1 MAAIITNKFRI
12 NNANQFYESFS
23 EASPETYYLFIGRA
37 HAWASDADVQGNT
50 IAEGTDA
57 SPPTPNDGVSSE
69 FYAWDDMLGAKIIAS
84 TDVSYC
90 IPRRNWTTGTTYDM
104 YEHNISSSNTA
115 NSGATN
121 LWDSTFVVMNSAYA
135 VYKCISN
142 AVHLAAN
149 NSPIAS
155 TVEPTSTSNSIFST
169 GDGYKWKYMYSLT
182 SAETLNFMSTDF
194 IHASTDSTVTAA
206 AVDGALDTILVVA
219 GGSGYSATSGSVITA
234 VPIRGDGSGGVAS
247 VTVGS
252 GAITT
257 ASVTTAGTGYTY
269 AYITSTDIR
278 ENSTNADDSGSGV
291 NLNVII
297 PPKGGHGK
305 DALKELGAYY
315 VMINKSLVGA
325 EGTSDIGVANDFRR
339 IGLVRNP
346 YNYGT
351 TTVASATTRRQ
362 IFAARFTSVSGT
374 FTADEEITQASTGA
388 VGKVIEYDSTNKI
401 LYWYQTR
408 FPNVGA
414 HATTGNLVAF
424 SGTNAITGSSSSA
437 VATPNTT
444 SGTLNGAS
452 FTSGYSTP
460 ELAADSGDILYVEE
474 RSPITRA
481 SDQTENI
488 KLIIEF

>member
-37 HAWASDADVQGNT
+37 HAWASDVDAQGNT

-57 SPPTPNDGVSSE
+57 SPPTPNDDVSSE
-69 FYAWDDMLGAKIIAS
+69 FHAWDDMLGAKIIAS

-104 YEHNISSSNTA
+104 YEHNIGSGNTS

-121 LWDSTFVVMNSAYA
+121 LWDATFVVMNSAYA
-135 VYKCISN
+135 VYKCIEN
-142 AVHLAAN
+142 DGAT
-149 NSPIAS
+149 AS
-155 TVEPTSTSNSIFST
+155 TTEPTSTSNSIFST
-169 GDGYKWKYMYSLT
+169 ADGYRWKYMYSLT

-194 IHASTDSTVTAA
+194 IHASTDSTVSAA

-219 GGSGYSATSGSVITA
+219 GGTGYTLSTGSTITGI
-234 VPIRGDGSGGVAS
+234 PIRGDGSGGVCS
-247 VTVGS
+247 VTISS
-252 GAITT
+252 GAISAAT
-257 ASVTTAGTGYTY
+257 VTTAGTGYTY
-269 AYITSTDIR
+269 AYIRSADVVAG
-278 ENSTNADDSGSGV
+278 TNAAGGGSGC

-297 PPKGGHGK
+297 PPKGGHGY

-315 VMINKSLVGA
+315 VMINKSLTGA
-325 EGTSDIGVANDFRR
+325 EGTSDIGVNNDFRR

-362 IFAARFTSVSGT
+362 IFAAVFSSVSGT
-374 FTADEEITQASTGA
+374 FTADEEINQASTGA

-408 FPNVGA
+408 FPDVGTDTNGN
-414 HATTGNLVAF
+414 ATAF
-424 SGTNAITGSSSSA
+424 SGANAITGQSSSA
-437 VATPNTT
+437 SATPNTSNST
-444 SGTLNGAS
+444 TTNAVVFS
-452 FTSGYSTP
+452 SGYSTP
-460 ELAADSGDILYVEE
+460 ELVADSGDILYVEE

>member
-37 HAWASDADVQGNT
+37 HAWASDVDAQGNT

-57 SPPTPNDGVSSE
+57 SPPTPNDDVSSE
-69 FYAWDDMLGAKIIAS
+69 FYNWDDMLGAKIIAS

-104 YEHNISSSNTA
+104 YEHNISSTNASA
-115 NSGATN
+115 SGATN

-135 VYKCISN
+135 VYKCIEN
-142 AVHLAAN
+142 DGAT
-149 NSPIAS
+149 AS
-155 TVEPTSTSNSIFST
+155 TTEPTSTSNSIFST
-169 GDGYKWKYMYSLT
+169 ADGYKWKYMYSLT

-194 IHASTDSTVTAA
+194 IHASTDSTVSAA

-219 GGSGYSATSGSVITA
+219 GGSSYSLSSGSTISA
-234 VPIRGDGSGGVAS
+234 IPIRGDGSGGVAS
-247 VTVGS
+247 VTIAS
-252 GAITT
+252 GAISA

-269 AYITSTDIR
+269 AYIRNADIITA
-278 ENSTNADDSGSGV
+278 TNAGGAGSGG

-297 PPKGGHGK
+297 PPKGGHGYN
-305 DALKELGAYY
+305 ALTELGGYY
-315 VMINKSLVGA
+315 VMINKSLTGA
-325 EGTSDIGVANDFRR
+325 EGTSDIGVNNDFRR

-362 IFAARFTSVSGT
+362 IFAAVFSSVSGT
-374 FTADEEITQASTGA
+374 FTADEEINQATTGA

-408 FPNVGA
+408 FPDVG
-414 HATTGNLVAF
+414 TDTNGNLTAF
-424 SGTNAITGSSSSA
+424 SGANAITGQSSSA
-437 VATPNTT
+437 SATPNTSNST
-444 SGTLNGAS
+444 TTNAVV
-452 FTSGYSTP
+452 FASGYSTP
-460 ELAADSGDILYVEE
+460 ELVADSGDILYVEE

>member
-12 NNANQFYESFS
+12 NNALQFYESFS
-23 EASPETYYLFIGRA
+23 EATATTYYLFIGRA

-50 IAEGTDA
+50 ITEGTDA
-57 SPPTPNDGVSSE
+57 SPPTPNDDISSE
-69 FYAWDDMLGAKIIAS
+69 FYNWDDMLGAKIIAS

-90 IPRRNWTTGTTYDM
+90 IPRRNWTTGTTYDH

-121 LWDSTFVVMNSAYA
+121 LFDSTFVVMNSAYA
-135 VYKCISN
+135 VYKCIENDSN
-142 AVHLAAN
+142 T
-149 NSPIAS
+149 AS
-155 TVEPTSTSNSIFST
+155 TVEPTSTSNSIVTT

-194 IHASTDSTVTAA
+194 IHVSTDSTVTAA
-206 AVDGALDTILVVA
+206 AVDGALDTIEVVA
-219 GGSGYSATSGSVITA
+219 GGSSYSLSTGSTITA
-234 VPIRGDGSGGVAS
+234 IPIRGDGSGGICS
-247 VTVGS
+247 VTIS
-252 GAITT
+252 AGAI
-257 ASVTTAGTGYTY
+257 ASAAVTTAGTGYTY
-269 AYITSTDIR
+269 AYIRNADIIAG
-278 ENSTNADDSGSGV
+278 TNAGGAGSGA
-291 NLNVII
+291 NLNVFI

-305 DALKELGAYY
+305 DAVKELGGFY
-315 VMINKSLVGA
+315 VMINKSLTGA
-325 EGTSDIGVANDFRR
+325 EGTSDIGVGNDFRR
-339 IGLVRNP
+339 IGLIRDP

-362 IFAARFTSVSGT
+362 IHAAVFSSVSGT
-374 FTADEEITQASTGA
+374 FTADEEINQASTGA

-408 FPNVGA
+408 FPDVG
-414 HATTGNLVAF
+414 TDSDGNLTAF
-424 SGTNAITGSSSSA
+424 SGANAITGQSSSA
-437 VATPNTT
+437 TATPNTSDST
-444 SGTLNGAS
+444 TTNAVV
-452 FTSGYSTP
+452 FASGYSTP
-460 ELAADSGDILYVEE
+460 ELAFDSGDIIYVEE

>member
-23 EASPETYYLFIGRA
+23 EASAETYYLFIGRA
-37 HAWASDADVQGNT
+37 HAWASDVDAQGNT

-57 SPPTPNDGVSSE
+57 SPPTPNDDISSE
-69 FYAWDDMLGAKIIAS
+69 FHAWDDMLGAKIIAS
-84 TDVSYC
+84 SDVSYC

-104 YEHNISSSNTA
+104 YEHNIGSGNTA

-135 VYKCISN
+135 VYKCIEN
-142 AVHLAAN
+142 DGAT
-149 NSPIAS
+149 AS
-155 TVEPTSTSNSIFST
+155 TTEPTSTSNSIFST
-169 GDGYKWKYMYSLT
+169 ADGYRWKYMYSLT

-194 IHASTDSTVTAA
+194 IHASTDSTVSAA

-219 GGSGYSATSGSVITA
+219 GGTSYTLSTGSTITGI
-234 VPIRGDGSGGVAS
+234 PIRGDGSGGVCS
-247 VTVGS
+247 VTIS
-252 GAITT
+252 AGAI
-257 ASVTTAGTGYTY
+257 ASATVTTAGTGYTY
-269 AYITSTDIR
+269 AYVRSADVVAG
-278 ENSTNADDSGSGV
+278 TNAAGGGSGC

-297 PPKGGHGK
+297 PPKNGHGY

-315 VMINKSLVGA
+315 VMINKSLTGA
-325 EGTSDIGVANDFRR
+325 EGTSDIGVNNDFRR

-362 IFAARFTSVSGT
+362 IFAAVFSSVSGT
-374 FTADEEITQASTGA
+374 FTADEEINQASTGA

-408 FPNVGA
+408 FPDVGTDTNGN
-414 HATTGNLVAF
+414 ATAF
-424 SGTNAITGSSSSA
+424 SGANAITGQSSSA
-437 VATPNTT
+437 SATPNTSNST
-444 SGTLNGAS
+444 TTNAVV
-452 FTSGYSTP
+452 FASGYSTP
-460 ELAADSGDILYVEE
+460 ELVADSGDILYVEE

>member
-12 NNANQFYESFS
+12 NNALQFYESFS
-23 EASPETYYLFIGRA
+23 EATATTYYLFIGRA

-50 IAEGTDA
+50 ITEGTDA
-57 SPPTPNDGVSSE
+57 SPPTPNDDISSE
-69 FYAWDDMLGAKIIAS
+69 FYNWDDMLGAKIIAS

-90 IPRRNWTTGTTYDM
+90 IPRRNWTTGTTYDH

-121 LWDSTFVVMNSAYA
+121 LFDSTFVVMNSAYA
-135 VYKCISN
+135 VYKCIENDSN
-142 AVHLAAN
+142 T
-149 NSPIAS
+149 AS
-155 TVEPTSTSNSIFST
+155 TTEPTSTSNSIVTT

-194 IHASTDSTVTAA
+194 IHVSTDSTVTAA
-206 AVDGALDTILVVA
+206 AVDGALDTIEVVA
-219 GGSGYSATSGSVITA
+219 GGSSYSLSAGATISAI
-234 VPIRGDGSGGVAS
+234 PIRGDGSSGICS
-247 VTVGS
+247 VTISS
-252 GAITT
+252 GAI
-257 ASVTTAGTGYTY
+257 ASAAVTTAGTGYTY
-269 AYITSTDIR
+269 AYIRNADIIAG
-278 ENSTNADDSGSGV
+278 TNAGGAGSGG
-291 NLNVII
+291 NLNVFI

-305 DALKELGAYY
+305 NAITELGGFY
-315 VMINKSLVGA
+315 VMINKSLTGA
-325 EGTSDIGVANDFRR
+325 EGTSDIGVGNDFRR
-339 IGLVRNP
+339 IGLIRDP

-362 IFAARFTSVSGT
+362 IHAAVFSSVSGT
-374 FTADEEITQASTGA
+374 YTADEEINQASTGA

-408 FPNVGA
+408 FPDVG
-414 HATTGNLVAF
+414 TDSDGNLTAF
-424 SGTNAITGSSSSA
+424 SGANAITGQSSSA
-437 VATPNTT
+437 AATPNTSDST
-444 SGTLNGAS
+444 TTNAVV
-452 FTSGYSTP
+452 FASGYSTP
-460 ELAADSGDILYVEE
+460 ELAFDSGDIIYVEE